1 LLIAAPILQYNLPLS
16 IRELT
21 SCLSRIV
28 FHRHSHT
35 SSTAN
40 AEVDTVKVLVKLA
53 LLKEDPETIS
63 SEVSK
68 VPF

>member
-1 LLIAAPILQYNLPLS
+1 LYFIDTLIRVVPAK
-16 IRELT
+16 
-21 SCLSRIV
+21 
-28 FHRHSHT
+28 
-35 SSTAN
+35 

-53 LLKEDPETIS
+53 LLEEEPVTIS